1 MQTQEVLV
9 EEPGGGG
16 SEDLEGL
23 IDLVARANDVHVQ
36 ALPVVRANPCA
47 MHNRPLP
54 GDRPHGLD
62 LLYSTS
68 CHGGKVNPASKAAA
82 ATTKLAL
89 WDNSSSSTNN
99 SCSHHR
105 PQAPPPPPPP
115 EPREQ
120 GFATSRSDYTPR
132 GFKDA
137 GAADGA
143 ARDDYAYSKGVTRG
157 GKAGGGWGRAA
168 SPPRGRQHQHQLQL
182 QLQQKQKQQHPL
194 HQQGGQHHQQGRD
207 QQRPAPA
214 KLPER
219 LPTKDVVLT
228 WLQHGSVPVGQSH
241 FPDIIAP
248 QPTDRFA
255 ARRRHNHSAVSE

>member
-23 IDLVARANDVHVQ
+23 IDLVARANDVHVH
-36 ALPVVRANPCA
+36 ALPVVRASPCA
-47 MHNRPLP
+47 MHNRLLP

-68 CHGGKVNPASKAAA
+68 CHGGKVNPAAA

-105 PQAPPPPPPP
+105 HQAPPP

-120 GFATSRSDYTPR
+120 GFATSRSDYIPR
-132 GFKDA
+132 GLKDA
-137 GAADGA
+137 GAADGV
-143 ARDDYAYSKGVTRG
+143 ARDNYTYNSKGVTRG

-168 SPPRGRQHQHQLQL
+168 SPPRGRQHQHQHQL
-182 QLQQKQKQQHPL
+182 PQKQQYPL
-194 HQQGGQHHQQGRD
+194 HQQGQHQQQCRD

-219 LPTKDVVLT
+219 LPSKDVVMT

-241 FPDIIAP
+241 FPDIVTP

-255 ARRRHNHSAVSE
+255 ARRRHNHLAVSE